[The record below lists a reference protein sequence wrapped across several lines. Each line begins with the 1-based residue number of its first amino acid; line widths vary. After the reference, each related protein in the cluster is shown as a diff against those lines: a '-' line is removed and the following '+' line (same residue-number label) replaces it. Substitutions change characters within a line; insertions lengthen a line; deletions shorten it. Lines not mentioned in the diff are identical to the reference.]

1 MRFRYFYRNFCNFI
15 SVSWFR
21 SLLFNFRYLPLHQA
35 IKMPII
41 AGIPAK
47 TTNYRLQRKDLNAIK
62 DIEDFE
68 ITKGIKVFG

>member
-1 MRFRYFYRNFCNFI
+1 MTKGAYHAEKFT
-15 SVSWFR
+15 
-21 SLLFNFRYLPLHQA
+21 L
-35 IKMPII
+35 I

-47 TTNYRLQRKDLNAIK
+47 TTTYKLQRKDLNAIK